1 MDKNRKRAVATVAC
15 FTAAIVI
22 WIGANFTV
30 TALTTRTVEP
40 DQQEPQTSRTEPA
53 PSARRA
59 ATAQPKASVERLC
72 AATAP
77 AALKAYVTDTA
88 DRADQLERYF
98 TQDAA
103 GLDIPIGRI
112 APQPLDQFTGFIETG
127 DDSAD
132 TASCSVHVDTRI
144 RIHGRERLAV
154 HVRDGT
160 VGRRVRHP
168 GRRAARQPTPDC
180 RAGRPDR

>member
-112 APQPLDQFTGFIETG
+112 APQPLTSSPDSSKPET
-127 DDSAD
+127 
-132 TASCSVHVDTRI
+132 T
-144 RIHGRERLAV
+144 L
-154 HVRDGT
+154 
-160 VGRRVRHP
+160 
-168 GRRAARQPTPDC
+168 PTPPHAASPRDS
-180 RAGRPDR
+180 RPCGHSNTNTRT